1 MSTETLNPKLNDQD
15 SSEKL
20 NSPETAVES
29 TSSTLNP
36 ELNGKDSSEQLHS
49 PADTLPTEK
58 RKREE
63 TETSTEQQKQQNPLW
78 KTTLCSYFRRND
90 GSCSHGETC
99 RYAHGESEL
108 RIRPDNTWDPTSER
122 AKKMAKTAVYDGE
135 NAEDKKED
143 KCNDVMM
150 TDALDDEECSISGS
164 GLSKCLVNLPMKW
177 SSDNLRCFL
186 KDHGVTFKSA
196 KKKKGMAVG
205 FVTLEN
211 AEQVKTTVKEL
222 DGKLVG
228 NKNLKVG
235 DVIPR
240 QFERKVNSA
249 MSSLPTNQQG
259 EKQTQAGDGLD
270 SDETEAED
278 PTGDSILKG
287 RCVRDVVTPLAKMP
301 YADQLEQKKSSL
313 TQTLKRLTRNARKA
327 CPTGVSL
334 PEWIIKAREIGGLP
348 CKLEGIIE
356 SPLINGY
363 RNKCEFSVGYSVL
376 GKPTVGFQLGNF
388 REGVT
393 AVEEPVDCPNVSSI
407 ACKYAAI
414 FQEFL
419 QQSKLPIWNRLNNT
433 GFWRQL
439 TVREGRMTGK
449 IVEVENPN
457 ANISEVMLIV
467 QVSTQALDDAL
478 VSDELQSLVK
488 AFVVGASG
496 ASPTLPL
503 TALVLQTN
511 VHAYAGC
518 FRCLVFDVFD
528 LFKML
533 DHTGISNVAPADAP
547 QRVLPIPSGESDS
560 ELHTDN
566 AVAEA
571 KIHDFINGLKFCISP
586 TAFFQVNTLAAEKL
600 YSLAGDWASLGP
612 DTLLFDV
619 CCGTGTIGLTLAN
632 RVGMVVG
639 IEMNASAVSDAQ
651 RNAEIN
657 GIKNCRFICGK
668 NAIISVLTAKIE
680 DFYCFLRLLQRIRA
694 THFNTRI
701 CTTRLQA
708 EDVMGSVLKEYLASP
723 PKVDGIPDTE
733 EKYNQENSAS
743 TENTDFIVN
752 ASETDEESGIGSEN
766 GKGMCI
772 DPDTTPIE
780 NIDSMDSTA
789 EPEKTGLECTN
800 GKSLSESSADGI
812 TESETQL
819 KQSYSSENLTTTVQH
834 FKNVVAIVDPPR
846 AGLHPTPY
854 RKAGYAAC
862 FGKSSFWPL
871 RRSAFYLGLTL
882 ELWNLSV
889 YALSSRWCQKF
900 GVVIKLLRTN
910 SRLRRLV
917 YISCNP
923 ESLVANAIELCTP
936 SADETEKGNNRNNL
950 RWRKMSS
957 AGLARHRTKSMPT
970 SEPFRPVKAMA
981 VDLFPHSPHCELV
994 MLLER

>member
-1 MSTETLNPKLNDQD
+1 MSTETLKPELSGED

-20 NSPETAVES
+20 HSPET
-29 TSSTLNP
+29 LKP
-36 ELNGKDSSEQLHS
+36 ELNCQDSSEQLHLPET
-49 PADTLPTEK
+49 PAEPTEK

-63 TETSTEQQKQQNPLW
+63 TEAGTEQKQQNPLW

-90 GSCSHGETC
+90 GSCSHGESC

-108 RIRPDNTWDPTSER
+108 RVRPDNTWDPTSER
-122 AKKMAKTAVYDGE
+122 AKKMAKKADDGE
-135 NAEDKKED
+135 KAEEKED

-150 TDALDDEECSISGS
+150 TDALDDEECSSSGS

-186 KDHGVTFKSA
+186 KEHGVTFKSA

-205 FVTLEN
+205 FVTFEN
-211 AEQVKTTVKEL
+211 AEQVKTAVKEL
-222 DGKLVG
+222 DGKLAG
-228 NKNLKVG
+228 NKILKVG

-240 QFERKVNSA
+240 AFERKGNSA
-249 MSSLPTNQQG
+249 MSSFPTNQQG

-270 SDETEAED
+270 LTKISDETEAED
-278 PTGDSILKG
+278 PVTSDSVLKG
-287 RCVRDVVTPLAKMP
+287 RCARDVVTPLAKMP

-313 TQTLKRLTRNARKA
+313 KQTLKKLTRNARKA
-327 CPTGVSL
+327 CPNGVPL
-334 PEWIIKAREIGGLP
+334 PEWILKAREIGGLP

-356 SPLINGY
+356 SPLIDGY

-393 AVEEPVDCPNVSSI
+393 AVEEPTDCPNVSTV

-414 FQEFL
+414 LQEFL
-419 QQSKLPIWNRLNNT
+419 QQSTLPIWNRLNNT

-439 TVREGRMTGK
+439 TVREGRMPGK
-449 IVEVENPN
+449 NVEVEDSI
-457 ANISEVMLIV
+457 ANISEIMLIV
-467 QVSTQALDDAL
+467 QVSTLAFDDAL
-478 VSDELQSLVK
+478 VNDELQGLAK
-488 AFVVGASG
+488 AFAMGASS

-503 TALVLQTN
+503 TALVVQ
-511 VHAYAGC
+511 
-518 FRCLVFDVFD
+518 
-528 LFKML
+528 

-547 QRVLPIPSGESDS
+547 LRLLPFPRGESYS
-560 ELHTDN
+560 QLHADN

-612 DTLLFDV
+612 DTLLFDI

-657 GIKNCRFICGK
+657 FIKNCRFICGK
-668 NAIISVLTAKIE
+668 
-680 DFYCFLRLLQRIRA
+680 
-694 THFNTRI
+694 
-701 CTTRLQA
+701 A

-723 PKVDGIPDTE
+723 TKVDGLLDIK
-733 EKYNQENSAS
+733 EKNNQENTTS
-743 TENTDFIVN
+743 TEKTDSIVN
-752 ASETDEESGIGSEN
+752 ASKTDEESGIGSEN
-766 GKGMCI
+766 DKSMCI

-780 NIDSMDSTA
+780 NMDSMDSTA
-789 EPEKTGLECTN
+789 EPEGQTGLECTD

-819 KQSYSSENLTTTVQH
+819 KNSCSSENLTTPVQH

-846 AGLHPTPY
+846 AGLHPT
-854 RKAGYAAC
+854 
-862 FGKSSFWPL
+862 
-871 RRSAFYLGLTL
+871 
-882 ELWNLSV
+882 
-889 YALSSRWCQKF
+889 
-900 GVVIKLLRTN
+900 VIKLLRTN

-936 SADETEKGNNRNNL
+936 SPDETEKGNNKNN
-950 RWRKMSS
+950 RMWRKMSS
-957 AGLARHRTKSMPT
+957 ACLARHRTKSMPS
-970 SEPFRPVKAMA
+970 SEPFKPVKAMA
-981 VDLFPHSPHCELV
+981 VDLFPHTPHCELV

>member
-1 MSTETLNPKLNDQD
+1 MSTEIVNPELNGED

-20 NSPETAVES
+20 HSPEIVKSELNGDDSSENFQLPETMNAELNGKD
-29 TSSTLNP
+29 TSEKVHSPEILKP
-36 ELNGKDSSEQLHS
+36 ELNGDDSSEKLHLPEALNPEFNGHDSSEQLHL
-49 PADTLPTEK
+49 PETTAEPTEKTLPTEK
-58 RKREE
+58 RKREDSE
-63 TETSTEQQKQQNPLW
+63 TETGQKQQNPLW

-90 GSCSHGETC
+90 DSCSHGEYC

-108 RIRPDNTWDPTSER
+108 RVRPDNTWDPTSER
-122 AKKMAKTAVYDGE
+122 AKKMVKKAADDDREVV
-135 NAEDKKED
+135 EDKEE

-150 TDALDDEECSISGS
+150 TDALDDDECASSGS

-186 KDHGVTFKSA
+186 KEHGVTFKSA

-205 FVTLEN
+205 FATFEN
-211 AEQVKTTVKEL
+211 AEQVKNAVKEL
-222 DGKLVG
+222 DGKPAG
-228 NKNLKVG
+228 NRILNVG
-235 DVIPR
+235 DIIPR
-240 QFERKVNSA
+240 AFERKGNSA
-249 MSSLPTNQQG
+249 MSSFLTNQQD
-259 EKQTQAGDGLD
+259 EKKTQAGDCLD
-270 SDETEAED
+270 LTKISDETEAED
-278 PTGDSILKG
+278 PVTSDSVLEG

-313 TQTLKRLTRNARKA
+313 TRTLKTLTRNARKA
-327 CPTGVSL
+327 CPNGVPL
-334 PEWIIKAREIGGLP
+334 PEWILKAREIGGLP

-363 RNKCEFSVGYSVL
+363 RNKCEFSAGYSVL
-376 GKPTVGFQLGNF
+376 GKTTVGFQLGNF

-393 AVEEPVDCPNVSSI
+393 AVEEAVDCPNVSEV

-414 FQEFL
+414 FQDFL
-419 QQSKLPIWNRLNNT
+419 QQSTLPIWNRLNNT

-439 TVREGRMTGK
+439 TVREGRMPGK
-449 IVEVENPN
+449 NVEVENPN
-457 ANISEVMLIV
+457 ADVSELMLIV
-467 QVSTQALDDAL
+467 QVSTLAFDDAL
-478 VSDELQSLVK
+478 VNDELQDLAK
-488 AFVVGASG
+488 AFAMGASS

-503 TALVLQTN
+503 TALVVQ
-511 VHAYAGC
+511 
-518 FRCLVFDVFD
+518 
-528 LFKML
+528 

-547 QRVLPIPSGESDS
+547 LRVLPFPRGESYS
-560 ELHTDN
+560 ELDADN

-668 NAIISVLTAKIE
+668 
-680 DFYCFLRLLQRIRA
+680 
-694 THFNTRI
+694 
-701 CTTRLQA
+701 A
-708 EDVMGSVLKEYLASP
+708 EKVMGSVLKEYLASP
-723 PKVDGIPDTE
+723 LKVDGLLDIK
-733 EKYNQENSAS
+733 EKKKQENTTS
-743 TENTDFIVN
+743 TEKTDSIVN
-752 ASETDEESGIGSEN
+752 ASETDDESGIGSEN
-766 GKGMCI
+766 GKSMCI
-772 DPDTTPIE
+772 DQDTTPIE
-780 NIDSMDSTA
+780 NMDSTDSA
-789 EPEKTGLECTN
+789 TEPEGKTGLECTN
-800 GKSLSESSADGI
+800 DKSLSESSVDGI

-819 KQSYSSENLTTTVQH
+819 KRSSSSENLTTPVQH

-846 AGLHPTPY
+846 AGLHPT
-854 RKAGYAAC
+854 
-862 FGKSSFWPL
+862 
-871 RRSAFYLGLTL
+871 
-882 ELWNLSV
+882 
-889 YALSSRWCQKF
+889 
-900 GVVIKLLRTN
+900 VIKLLRTN

-936 SADETEKGNNRNNL
+936 SPDETEKGNNRNNRL
-950 RWRKMSS
+950 WRKMSS
-957 AGLARHRTKSMPT
+957 ATLARHRTKSMPS
-970 SEPFRPVKAMA
+970 SEPFKPVKAMA
-981 VDLFPHSPHCELV
+981 VDIFPHTPHCELV